1 MGLYIG
7 SSKRKCV
14 HGASGISSKLTSY
27 SPSLA
32 PTFNGVVLKTSDGY
46 MLLDSNGAVLTAKNN

>member
-7 SSKRKCV
+7 SSKRKCT
-14 HGASGISSKLTSY
+14 HGKSSTFLKLTSY
-27 SPSLA
+27 APSFV
-32 PTFNGVVLKTSDGY
+32 PSFKGVVLKTSNGY